1 MISTKNLAGLAT
13 IETLRKLTQSLAM
26 LDAIVEREWEYRYYS
41 FNSKW
46 AINEQMASMRNG
58 QGDSWYSVFGTL
70 GVFLK
75 GFDHESPMSPWKMET
90 PRVWPGVMENIPAAF
105 KAFATE
111 PAFSMQDT
119 TFCIWRGVQDGN
131 WRAGNIAYPD
141 GEDPDGSGR
150 MLSILEG
157 NPKTYR
163 DWAEEY
169 FEQPISLSAVQQIY
183 EYRVL
188 TPEVVREL
196 NPKIDFS
203 SILADA
209 AEIDF
214 PVAQK

>member
-13 IETLRKLTQSLAM
+13 IETLRRLTQSLAM
-26 LDAIVEREWEYRYYS
+26 LDAVVEREWEYRYYC
-41 FNSKW
+41 FNSNW
-46 AINEQMASMRNG
+46 AVDEQMASMRNG
-58 QGDSWYSVFGTL
+58 QGDSWYCVFGTP

-75 GFDHESPMSPWKMET
+75 GFDHESPMSPWSMET
-90 PRVWPGVMENIPAAF
+90 PRVWLGVMENIPEAF

-119 TFCIWRGVQDGN
+119 TYCLWRGVQDSE
-131 WRAGNIAYPD
+131 WRVGNIAYPD
-141 GEDPDGSGR
+141 GEDPDGSGW

-169 FEQPISLSAVQQIY
+169 FERPISLSAVEQIY
-183 EYRVL
+183 EYRAL
-188 TPEVVREL
+188 TPKVVREL
-196 NPKIDFS
+196 NPKIDFA

-209 AEIDF
+209 SEIGF